1 MKMGFIYA
9 MIAML
14 LWGAAPIFAKI
25 GLVKTDPL
33 IGVAIRSIA
42 ISLILVAS
50 LAIGGGFNK
59 LVSTDL
65 KSLSVLIAEGV
76 CAGLL
81 GQYFYFKAVKVW
93 EASKVVPIV
102 GAYPLAAVFFAIL
115 FLGEHLT
122 LAKGFGTLLIIAGIF
137 FLR

>member
-9 MIAML
+9 MLAML

-33 IGVAIRSIA
+33 IGVAVRSIA
-42 ISLILVAS
+42 IALILIAS
-50 LAIGGGFNK
+50 LAVSGGFSK
-59 LVSTDL
+59 LINTDP
-65 KSLSVLIAEGV
+65 KSLSILILEGIF
-76 CAGLL
+76 AGLL

-102 GAYPLAAVFFAIL
+102 GAYPLMAVLFAIL
-115 FLGEHLT
+115 FLGERLT
-122 LAKGFGTLLIIAGIF
+122 LVKGFGTLMVIAGIF
-137 FLR
+137 LLR